1 MIYILTLEKNDKIIV
16 CSSDLNRPFTHCLQ
30 LFLEVCNDMQND
42 YCVSTSLFFMN
53 YNVIKYIYK
62 R

>member
-16 CSSDLNRPFTHCLQ
+16 CSSDCIDHLRTVKKQ

-42 YCVSTSLFFMN
+42 YCVSTSLFL
-53 YNVIKYIYK
+53 
-62 R
+62 